1 MSRKGVS
8 IMNTKG
14 TKRTRLVTA
23 RGSRTQTDIA
33 QAIGV
38 KQQTYSHWEQGR
50 STPCIEKMILLE
62 HILKVPK
69 EVLFYDVFNS
79 INEYICEQLTGTG
92 F

>member
-1 MSRKGVS
+1 MNAKG
-8 IMNTKG
+8 N
-14 TKRTRLVTA
+14 KRTQLITA
-23 RGSRTQTDIA
+23 RGSRTQTDVA
-33 QAIGV
+33 QAVGV

-79 INEYICEQLTGTG
+79 VKEYICEQLTGTDYYYHG
-92 F
+92 

>member
-79 INEYICEQLTGTG
+79 VNEYICEQLTGTG